1 MLWKGSQHTTGML
14 RRGSLLFTALLTV
27 VFAFTSNP
35 VHAQTTGGLNSTDVQ
50 TVASQAGIDGGAS
63 LVQIIGNIL
72 NVFFGFLGVLLL
84 CYLIYGGYLW
94 MTATDSKGPEKAKEI
109 IKNAIIGLIIIVSAF
124 AITTFVMDWLG
135 GAGSSDGTGAGG
147 APTGGVRG
155 IGAGFPGSAGA
166 LGTGLIDYHIPDRD
180 AREIPR
186 NASIIVAFK
195 QPIDPASAI
204 AGYTEAAST
213 TAHDLNTEAIHIF
226 YTGRE
231 STTSLRGTDV
241 ETYLTEDHKTLV
253 LRPKALLGSATTSTD
268 YSVHLLGGSS
278 GLRLDAVGGVAGASI
293 FSAGDGHMTST
304 DGYSWRFEVST
315 VVDNTP
321 PKIVSVIPVRGA
333 TYAPNIVVQM
343 NFDKP
348 LNPLSASGLVRGGTG
363 FQNIDI
369 SASPLTGTGSSHPD
383 GTYTLSN
390 QLRTV
395 EFVTNVSCGVNSCG
409 RQVYCLP
416 FSSTIAVDIHA
427 ATLSAVPPQAQI
439 IRSGSVGLYDGVV
452 DYTGNSLD
460 GNGDGTAK
468 GPGLDNYQW
477 SFQTDA
483 RPNLTPPA
491 IRSVN
496 PAVRASNVAI
506 DVPVSADFSHVMEA
520 STLTSDAI
528 LLRTNEPEELRDTFW
543 WTIREISLRADGGV
557 VGPGD
562 RPDHS
567 RVSITHRPF
576 SSAQTTAEGVLSPE
590 YAPFYTSAVQNIYQN
605 CFNPASSASC
615 AGTPYCCDERTS
627 PTACR
632 FPGALVPLPLTP

>member
-1 MLWKGSQHTTGML
+1 MLWKGSQHTTGTL
-14 RRGSLLFTALLTV
+14 RRGSYLFTALFTV
-27 VFAFTSNP
+27 VFAFSTNP
-35 VHAQTTGGLNSTDVQ
+35 VYAQTTGGLDSTDVQ
-50 TVASQAGIDGGAS
+50 TVASNAGINGGAN
-63 LVQIIGNIL
+63 LMQIIGNVL
-72 NVFFGFLGVLLL
+72 NVFFGFLGILLL
-84 CYLIYGGYLW
+84 CYLIYAGYLW

-135 GAGSSDGTGAGG
+135 GAGNSDGTGTSG
-147 APTGGVRG
+147 APVGGVGRM
-155 IGAGFPGSAGA
+155 GAGFPGSAGA
-166 LGTGLIDYHIPDRD
+166 LGSGLIEYHVPERD

-186 NASIIVAFK
+186 NASIIVTFK

-204 AGYTEAAST
+204 VGYTDAAST
-213 TAHDLNTEAIHIF
+213 TARDLNTDAIRIF

-231 STTSLRGTDV
+231 TTSALRSTDV
-241 ETYLTEDHKTLV
+241 ETFVTEDHKTIV
-253 LRPKALLGSATTSTD
+253 MRPKALLGSAVTSTD

-278 GLRLDAVGGVAGASI
+278 GLRLDAAGGMAGASI
-293 FSAGDGHMTST
+293 FSAGDGHLTSS
-304 DGYSWRFEVST
+304 DGYVWRFEVST

-321 PKIVSVIPVRGA
+321 PRIVSVIPIRGG

-383 GTYTLSN
+383 GNYTLSN

-416 FSSTIAVDIHA
+416 FSSNIGVDIHA

-439 IRSGSVGLYDGVV
+439 IRSGSAGLYDGVV
-452 DYTGNSLD
+452 DYTGNSFD
-460 GNGDGTAK
+460 GNSDGIAQ
-468 GPGLDNYQW
+468 GPSTDHYRWN
-477 SFQTDA
+477 FQTDA
-483 RPNLTPPA
+483 RPNLTPPT
-491 IRSVN
+491 IRTIS
-496 PAVRASNVAI
+496 PAVRASNVAVDAPI
-506 DVPVSADFSHVMEA
+506 SADFSSLIEA
-520 STLTSDAI
+520 STLTSDAV

-543 WTIREISLRADGGV
+543 WTVGETSLRADGGV
-557 VGPGD
+557 VSAGD

-567 RVSITHRPF
+567 RISITHRTF
-576 SSAQTTAEGVLSPE
+576 SSSQRTSEGTLSPE

-615 AGTPYCCDERTS
+615 AGTPYCCDGRAS
-627 PTACR
+627 ATACN
-632 FPGALVPLPLTP
+632 FPGALVPLPSTP